1 MAIRRSG
8 PGMTSCTLAASAGLR
23 GVPLFFRWPA
33 GTTALA
39 EEVSDLLAPSE
50 ARIADRR
57 GD

>member
-1 MAIRRSG
+1 M
-8 PGMTSCTLAASAGLR
+8 
-23 GVPLFFRWPA
+23 RWPT

-39 EEVSDLLAPSE
+39 GEVSDLLAPSE